1 MHELKLYINLRLK
14 DRIKMLAKE
23 RGLSM
28 NKMATQL
35 LEIGIYKLLEEEKT
49 YAIIW
54 IIKFI
59 MDITII

>member
-49 YAIIW
+49 YGQ
-54 IIKFI
+54 IKYKQA
-59 MDITII
+59 DSKWYY

>member
-28 NKMATQL
+28 NNMATQL

-49 YAIIW
+49 YGQ
-54 IIKFI
+54 IKYKQA
-59 MDITII
+59 DSK

>member
-35 LEIGIYKLLEEEKT
+35 LEIGIYKLLEEEKV
-49 YAIIW
+49 YGQ
-54 IIKFI
+54 IKYKQV
-59 MDITII
+59 DSK

>member
-23 RGLSM
+23 RGQSM

-49 YAIIW
+49 YGQ
-54 IIKFI
+54 IKYKQA
-59 MDITII
+59 DSK

>member
-35 LEIGIYKLLEEEKT
+35 LEIGIYKLLEEEKI
-49 YAIIW
+49 YGQ
-54 IIKFI
+54 IKYKQA
-59 MDITII
+59 DSK

>member
-14 DRIKMLAKE
+14 DRIKMVAKE

-49 YAIIW
+49 YGQ
-54 IIKFI
+54 IKYKQA
-59 MDITII
+59 DSK

>member
-1 MHELKLYINLRLK
+1 
-14 DRIKMLAKE
+14 MLAKE

-49 YAIIW
+49 YGQ
-54 IIKFI
+54 IKYKQA
-59 MDITII
+59 DSK

>member
-49 YAIIW
+49 YGQ
-54 IIKFI
+54 IKYKQA
-59 MDITII
+59 DSK

>member
-35 LEIGIYKLLEEEKT
+35 LEIGIYKLLEEEKI
-49 YAIIW
+49 YGQ
-54 IIKFI
+54 IKYKQA
-59 MDITII
+59 DSKWYY

>member
-49 YAIIW
+49 YGQ
-54 IIKFI
+54 IKYKQAYSKWYY
-59 MDITII
+59 

>member
-35 LEIGIYKLLEEEKT
+35 LEIGIYKLLEEEKE
-49 YAIIW
+49 YGK
-54 IIKFI
+54 IKSKQT
-59 MDITII
+59 DSK

>member
-28 NKMATQL
+28 NKMATKL

-49 YAIIW
+49 YGQ
-54 IIKFI
+54 IKYKQA
-59 MDITII
+59 DSK

>member
-35 LEIGIYKLLEEEKT
+35 LEIGIYKILEEEKA
-49 YAIIW
+49 YGQ
-54 IIKFI
+54 IKYKQT
-59 MDITII
+59 DSK

>member
-1 MHELKLYINLRLK
+1 MHKLKLYINLRLK

-49 YAIIW
+49 YGQ
-54 IIKFI
+54 IKYKQA
-59 MDITII
+59 DSK

>member
-1 MHELKLYINLRLK
+1 MHELKLYINLRFK

-49 YAIIW
+49 YGQ
-54 IIKFI
+54 IKYKQA
-59 MDITII
+59 DSK